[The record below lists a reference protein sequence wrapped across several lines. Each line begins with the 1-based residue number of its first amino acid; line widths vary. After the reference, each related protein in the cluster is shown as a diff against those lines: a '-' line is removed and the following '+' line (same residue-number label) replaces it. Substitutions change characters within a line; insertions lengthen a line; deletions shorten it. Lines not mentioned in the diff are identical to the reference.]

1 MSGNIY
7 STICPG
13 CNFGCG
19 LYIREFDEPVKK
31 EQITL
36 GSSKNGALEV
46 DFRKSSPANAG
57 KLCRFG
63 MSLPRFYQPVKSMVD
78 GKETTLE
85 DAAKEAA
92 KRISAGKGST
102 AFLSFGNTTCEELL
116 ALQKPGESY
125 LCTGANFE
133 ALPRD
138 TYQTLGVGIPYSEIE
153 AAKHIV
159 LFIDPYEQY
168 PLIVRR
174 LLSAKNKG
182 AKITAV
188 WWKDLAL
195 ASENK
200 RPADVSKLALTKDS
214 LILADFHP
222 FSDVEQVKSMLSLAK
237 NAGAKITFL
246 KPFANSTGAYILSK
260 GAKQK
265 SLAQLIDDINKGTIK
280 TLFCLESDPSALI
293 PPETLSKL
301 TNLIIQAGQ
310 ASSAK
315 ANIVIAHEPLYKK
328 KGTLINNEG
337 RAQALGGAGTS
348 GLDALGIIAGTK
360 FEYDTLHESVKKALG
375 ITAVD
380 EFTIPKYERPAY
392 GAIQAAPKQP
402 EAKTALVSV
411 YNPFMWFGLADDN
424 DFVEL
429 NLNTVLALKLL
440 KGGTLRIKSN
450 GASIE
455 KRFKVAPVQDNVLL
469 AGRTFGIEKGT
480 ITPVEVSR

>member
-1 MSGNIY
+1 MSVY

-19 LYIREFDEPVKK
+19 LYIHENEKP
-31 EQITL
+31 
-36 GSSKNGALEV
+36 EV

-63 MSLPRFYQPVKSMVD
+63 MSLPRLYTPVKSAVD

-92 KRISAGKGST
+92 KRISAGKGSV
-102 AFLSFGNTTCEELL
+102 AFLSAGNTTSEELL
-116 ALQKPGESY
+116 AFRKIAESY

-133 ALPRD
+133 ALPKD
-138 TYQTLGVGIPYSEIE
+138 TYQTLSVGIPYSEIE

-174 LLSAKNKG
+174 LLLAKKKG
-182 AKITAV
+182 ARITSV
-188 WWKDLAL
+188 WWKDMPLAD
-195 ASENK
+195 ENI
-200 RPADVSKLALTKDS
+200 RPDDVSKLQLTKDS
-214 LILADFHP
+214 LVIADFHP
-222 FSDVEQVKSMLSLAK
+222 FSDTGQVKNVLSIAK

-246 KPFANSTGAYILSK
+246 KPFANSTGAYLLYK
-260 GAKQK
+260 DAKQK
-265 SLAQLIDDINKGTIK
+265 SLAQLVEDINTGTIK

-293 PPETLSKL
+293 PSGTLSKL
-301 TNLIIQAGQ
+301 TNLIVQTGQ
-310 ASSAK
+310 AVSAK

-337 RAQALGGAGTS
+337 RAQALGGSGTG
-348 GLDALGIIAGTK
+348 GLDALGIIAGSK
-360 FEYDTLHESVKKALG
+360 FEYDALHESVKKALG

-392 GAIQAAPKQP
+392 GAIQAAPNP
-402 EAKTALVSV
+402 MEAKPALVSV
-411 YNPFMWFGLADDN
+411 SNPFMWFALADDN

-429 NLNTVLALKLL
+429 NLNMVRALKLL
-440 KGGTLRIKSN
+440 KGGTLKIKSN
-450 GASIE
+450 GSAVE
-455 KRFKVAPVQDNVLL
+455 KKFKVAPVQDNVLL
-469 AGRTFGIEKGT
+469 AGKNFGIEKG
-480 ITPVEVSR
+480 ILTPVEISR